1 MAGGESIYEDGGVGA
16 QGSCEVGE
24 KCLESEAL
32 AELMEGNGLAMPAT
46 TKALLDEIKALPVQ
60 KAAKDM
66 NRPLKNKKAVG
77 ICAAET
83 MITGLFRSQGIY
95 PAISTRRDGS

>member
-32 AELMEGNGLAMPAT
+32 AELMEGTTYPLDFCAMHNHMQKTGIP
-46 TKALLDEIKALPVQ
+46 TKCWRCGDKE
-60 KAAKDM
+60 
-66 NRPLKNKKAVG
+66 
-77 ICAAET
+77 
-83 MITGLFRSQGIY
+83 
-95 PAISTRRDGS
+95 

>member
-32 AELMEGNGLAMPAT
+32 AELMEGKGCGMPET
-46 TKALLDEIKALPVQ
+46 TKALLDAIKEMPVQ
-60 KAAKDM
+60 QAAKDM
-66 NRPLKNKKAVG
+66 VDAV
-77 ICAAET
+77 ANLEA
-83 MITGLFRSQGIY
+83 TGQEGGGG
-95 PAISTRRDGS
+95 TRECGSRCGQAQDSIG

>member
-32 AELMEGNGLAMPAT
+32 AELMAVSYTHLT
-46 TKALLDEIKALPVQ
+46 LP
-60 KAAKDM
+60 
-66 NRPLKNKKAVG
+66 
-77 ICAAET
+77 T
-83 MITGLFRSQGIY
+83 IY
-95 PAISTRRDGS
+95 SV